1 MLKVSDIELLEELS
15 QSFPDI
21 YLTLTEEND
30 YLVLEE
36 EVPDLVQE
44 DGDLVFTIVKPVS
57 LAELSD
63 TPRLIFQAMYLGEK
77 LR

>member
-1 MLKVSDIELLEELS
+1 M
-15 QSFPDI
+15 
-21 YLTLTEEND
+21 
-30 YLVLEE
+30 VLEE

-63 TPRLIFQAMYLGEK
+63 TPRLYFSSHV
-77 LR
+77 LRRKRLR